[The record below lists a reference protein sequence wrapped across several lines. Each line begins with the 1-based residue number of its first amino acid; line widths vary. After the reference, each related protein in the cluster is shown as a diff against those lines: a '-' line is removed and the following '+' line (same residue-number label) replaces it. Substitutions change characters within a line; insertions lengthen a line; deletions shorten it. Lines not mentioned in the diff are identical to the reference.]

1 MRPVFQARV
10 YRGLSTLALGAT
22 LLLSL
27 QACVPL
33 MVGGTVAGA
42 LMATDRRTVGSQT
55 DDAAI
60 ELKATGRAT
69 KITGDRGRVAV
80 SSYNRMVLLT
90 GEVADEKMKAE
101 VQKQIE
107 TLPGIKAIENDLVIA
122 PVSSVGV
129 RSNDALIT
137 GRVKA
142 AIIDTHDLYVNAFK
156 VHTDRSVVY
165 LMGRVTEREA
175 KLAGEVARNAAS
187 KINKVVLLFEY
198 IDEDEAKKF
207 IPKQAEDKE
216 KPAAAGAKAA
226 PVPAANPEP
235 SAQPKADANAPAK
248 PAVPKE
254 APEK

>member
-1 MRPVFQARV
+1 MRSVFQARV
-10 YRGLSTLALGAT
+10 YRGLFTLSLGAT

-42 LMATDRRTVGSQT
+42 IVATDRRTLGAQT
-55 DDAAI
+55 DDTAI
-60 ELKATGRAT
+60 ELKATGRAS
-69 KITGDRGRVAV
+69 KITGDKGRVAV
-80 SSYNRMVLLT
+80 TSYNRVVLLT

-101 VQKQIE
+101 VQKQVE
-107 TLPGIKAIENDLVIA
+107 TISGIKSIENELVIA

-142 AIIDTHDLYVNAFK
+142 AIIDTADLYVSAFK
-156 VHTDRSVVY
+156 VQTDRSVVY

-175 KLAGEVARNAAS
+175 KLAGEVARNAGG
-187 KINKVVLLFEY
+187 KISKVVLMFEY

-207 IPKQAEDKE
+207 IPKQTDGNE
-216 KPAAAGAKAA
+216 KPAAAEPKSA
-226 PVPAANPEP
+226 PTPAANPEP
-235 SAQPKADANAPAK
+235 KAQPKAEANAPA
-248 PAVPKE
+248 AKE

>member
-1 MRPVFQARV
+1 MRSVFQARV
-10 YRGLSTLALGAT
+10 YRVLFTFALGAT

-42 LMATDRRTVGSQT
+42 IVATDRRTLGAQT
-55 DDAAI
+55 DDTAI
-60 ELKATGRAT
+60 ELKVAGRAS
-69 KITGDRGRVAV
+69 KITGDKGRVSVA
-80 SSYNRMVLLT
+80 SYNRIVLLT

-101 VQKQIE
+101 VQKQVE
-107 TLPGIKAIENDLVIA
+107 TIPGIKSVENDLVIA

-156 VHTDRSVVY
+156 VHTDRGVVY

-187 KINKVVLLFEY
+187 KISKVVLLFEY

-207 IPKQAEDKE
+207 VPRQTDDKE
-216 KPAAAGAKAA
+216 KPASAA
-226 PVPAANPEP
+226 
-235 SAQPKADANAPAK
+235 PKADGNPPAK
-248 PAVPKE
+248 PAAAKE

>member
-1 MRPVFQARV
+1 MRSVFQARA
-10 YRGLSTLALGAT
+10 YRGLFTLGLGAT

-42 LMATDRRTVGSQT
+42 IVATDRRTLGAQT
-55 DDAAI
+55 DDTAI
-60 ELKATGRAT
+60 ELKATGRAS
-69 KITGDRGRVAV
+69 KITGDKGRVAV
-80 SSYNRMVLLT
+80 TSYNRMVLLT

-101 VQKQIE
+101 VQKQVE
-107 TLPGIKAIENDLVIA
+107 TISGVRIPIENDLVIA

-142 AIIDTHDLYVNAFK
+142 AIIDTADLYVSAFK
-156 VHTDRSVVY
+156 VQTDRSVVY

-175 KLAGEVARNAAS
+175 KLAGEVARNAGG
-187 KINKVVLLFEY
+187 KIRKVVLLFEY

-207 IPKQAEDKE
+207 IPKQADGNE
-216 KPAAAGAKAA
+216 KPAAADSKSA
-226 PVPAANPEP
+226 PTPAANPELKV
-235 SAQPKADANAPAK
+235 QPKAEANAPA
-248 PAVPKE
+248 AKE